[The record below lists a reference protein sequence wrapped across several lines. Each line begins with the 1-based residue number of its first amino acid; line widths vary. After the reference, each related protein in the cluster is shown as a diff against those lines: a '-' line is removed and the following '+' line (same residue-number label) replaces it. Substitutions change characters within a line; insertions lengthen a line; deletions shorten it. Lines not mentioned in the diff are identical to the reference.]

1 MERPSSSVEALC
13 LRTATVHALLL
24 LFGVNVFEGILI
36 SAVPIKIGDQAPLP
50 SEHQQA
56 AQAVILL
63 DILMHF
69 RGPNLRKQ
77 RQ

>member
-13 LRTATVHALLL
+13 LRTATVLALLL
-24 LFGVNVFEGILI
+24 LF
-36 SAVPIKIGDQAPLP
+36 AVPIKIGDQAPLP